1 MLKEKITVKEGDYG
15 VMGAVCGKDS
25 VTFTVQC
32 DKESSCVIRIYDEKD
47 DTYTDYEV
55 PDNYCMGAV
64 KSITLDGFDCKGYA
78 YNFVIDGKE
87 IIDPYAKSVSG
98 REKWGVEHKN
108 VRSGFYLSDFD
119 WEDDCFPEID
129 RTRLFIYKLHVRGF
143 SKDKSSPVKAKGTF
157 EGVIESID
165 YLKSLGVTAVELMP
179 IYEFEE
185 TPVKKTLDTR
195 AWNRQAAEGFEAL
208 SDEPVVKE
216 RIRLNYWGYGKGNY
230 FAVKKSYAKSA
241 NASDE
246 FKRLVKELHK
256 NGIEVI
262 LEMSFNGLG
271 NPGYGV
277 MILRHWVKNYHIDG
291 FHILSDYLPIETLT
305 EDPYLARTKIFYHS
319 YPEYIWNRD
328 NKIKRLFVYNDDYSY
343 VLRKQVNHQ
352 DANTSDFLR
361 TMGRNHDKIG
371 FVNYIANNNGFTLA
385 DIFSYV
391 VKHNDDNGENN
402 SDGNDWNYST
412 NMGVEGETKKKMVL
426 AARENRMKM
435 AAASVLL
442 SRGVPLIYAGD
453 EFGNSQFGN
462 NNAYC
467 QDNKT
472 GWVSWNMSKRYP
484 GYIEAFKKLID
495 VRNTYPILT
504 SEGALKGE
512 DYKALGLPDVSFH
525 DIHPWTMNLYPSL
538 MMVGLMLNGQ
548 YAGSDEDVYIGFNF
562 SSASTSL
569 ALTSREDYGQWHC
582 VYGSDRIEED
592 RVICDGESV
601 TILVRKKLTEAEI
614 EAKKEAALLALKKNS
629 AKNKKRKR
637 Q

>member
-15 VMGAVCGKDS
+15 VMGAVCDKDS

-47 DTYTDYEV
+47 DTFTDFAIPE
-55 PDNYCMGAV
+55 NYCMGAV
-64 KSITLDGFDCKGYA
+64 KSITLDGFNCKGYA
-78 YNFVIDGKE
+78 YNLVIDGRE
-87 IIDPYAKSVSG
+87 IIDPYAKSVLG
-98 REKWGVEHKN
+98 REKWGVEHEK
-108 VRSGFYLSDFD
+108 VRGGFYISDFD
-119 WEDDCFPEID
+119 WEDDVFPEID
-129 RTRLFIYKLHVRGF
+129 RTKLFIYKLHVRGL
-143 SKDKSSPVKAKGTF
+143 SKDKSSPAKAKGTF
-157 EGVIESID
+157 EGIIESID

-185 TPVKKTLDTR
+185 TPVRRVDTK
-195 AWNRQAAEGFEAL
+195 AWNPQAAEGFSDL
-208 SDEPVVKE
+208 SGNTSE
-216 RIRLNYWGYGKGNY
+216 RVRLNYWGYGKGNY
-230 FAVKKSYAKSA
+230 FAVKKSYAKSS

-246 FKRLVKELHK
+246 FKRLVKALHK

-277 MILRHWVKNYHIDG
+277 YVLRHWVKNYHIDG

-319 YPEYIWNRD
+319 YPEYIWNSD
-328 NKIKRLFVYNDDYSY
+328 YKIKRLFIYNDDYSY
-343 VLRKQVNHQ
+343 VLRKQINHQ
-352 DANTSDFLR
+352 DSNTLDFIS

-412 NMGVEGETKKKMVL
+412 NMGVEGETKKKAVL

-453 EFGNSQFGN
+453 EFGNSQYGN

-467 QDNKT
+467 QDNKV
-472 GWVSWNMSKRYP
+472 GWVSWNLGKKYSDYVD
-484 GYIEAFKKLID
+484 AFKKLVEI
-495 VRNTYPILT
+495 RNIYSVLT

-538 MMVGLMLNGQ
+538 MMVGLLLNGQ
-548 YAGSDEDVYIGFNF
+548 YAGSEEDVYLGFNF

-569 ALTSREDYGQWHC
+569 ALTDRENYGQWKS
-582 VYGSDRIEED
+582 VYGSDRLEDD
-592 RVICDGESV
+592 RVIVDGESV

-614 EAKKEAALLALKKNS
+614 KAKKEAEAVIASKKNS
-629 AKNKKRKR
+629 IKSKKRK
-637 Q
+637 